1 MYEVININDLE
12 LKVITK
18 VAAGKND
25 HIVLFHN
32 VLLVAANRILPLSHF
47 KIRCDLV
54 TLSSASHSGRTE
66 HLIALLIIVFTSAF

>member
-1 MYEVININDLE
+1 MTMTHDSIKKTKKTLTYPWSPLVFTA
-12 LKVITK
+12 KVITK

-47 KIRCDLV
+47 KIRQM
-54 TLSSASHSGRTE
+54 
-66 HLIALLIIVFTSAF
+66 